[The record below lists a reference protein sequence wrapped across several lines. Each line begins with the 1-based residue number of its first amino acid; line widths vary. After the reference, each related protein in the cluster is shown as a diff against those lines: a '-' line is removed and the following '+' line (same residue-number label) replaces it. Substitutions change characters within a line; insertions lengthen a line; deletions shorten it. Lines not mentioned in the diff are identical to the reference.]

1 MIVVA
6 AGIPD
11 WYTLIAS
18 AENNYRGHLQKTDID
33 DLHRLSMIS
42 EIAWH
47 ENTVQRICGDG
58 DGSMLSVTTNRRV
71 IMDRI
76 LQQIEATGMDV
87 QIVNFMEGEDSD

>member
-1 MIVVA
+1 MMLVA
-6 AGIPD
+6 AGIPGN
-11 WYTLIAS
+11 YTLVTS
-18 AENNYRGHLQKTDID
+18 ADNNFRGHLQRKGKD

-47 ENTVQRICGDG
+47 ENTVQRIEGNSEG
-58 DGSMLSVTTNRRV
+58 AMLSVTTNRRV